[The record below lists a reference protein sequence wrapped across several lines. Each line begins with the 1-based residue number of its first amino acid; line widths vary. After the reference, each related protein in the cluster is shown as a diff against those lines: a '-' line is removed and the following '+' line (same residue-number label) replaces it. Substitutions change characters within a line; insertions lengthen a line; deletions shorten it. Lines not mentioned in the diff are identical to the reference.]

1 MTLIINTQ
9 KELEAL
15 INDDNDI
22 IIINDNLEIN
32 CDIDIKANINASFNI
47 KALNIKAND
56 IKAKDI
62 QARNIEANDID
73 AWYIRAWDIKAYN
86 IDVSRINYYASCIAY
101 ESLKCKTIE
110 GKRKNSIHICLDQ
123 PIKYIPSRPTIPSTN
138 IIVKDGI

>member
-1 MTLIINTQ
+1 MTIIINTQ

-15 INDDNDI
+15 INDNYDI

-47 KALNIKAND
+47 KARNIKAND

-73 AWYIRAWDIKAYN
+73 AWNIMSWDIKAYN
-86 IDVSRINYYASCIAY
+86 INASRINYYASCIAY

-110 GKRKNSIHICLDQ
+110 GERKNALHACLDK
-123 PIKYIPSRPTIPSTN
+123 PIEYI
-138 IIVKDGI
+138 K